1 MSMPSRFHRGLR
13 AARFVSPLVLTLTTL
28 TLTAVLAA
36 SPTAAETMESTTT
49 ERNKELAQRFV
60 DEVYNRRQLD
70 KIPDYIADG
79 FVDESPGAPPDARG
93 PAWVL
98 RQAEGTFAAFPDLKF
113 EILRRV
119 AEGDLVAVHWTSHGT
134 ASDQAAGGGAEG
146 KKVEIQGISIFRYDD
161 AGKVVGS
168 WDIVDRL
175 TMLRQLGLEVAPR
188 EPAQAGEGN
197 R

>member
-1 MSMPSRFHRGLR
+1 MPSRFNRGLR
-13 AARFVSPLVLTLTTL
+13 AARFVSPPVLTLVTL
-28 TLTAVLAA
+28 TLATVLAA
-36 SPTAAETMESTTT
+36 SAAAAETMEKTTA
-49 ERNKELAQRFV
+49 ERNKDLAQRFV

-70 KIPDYIADG
+70 KIPDYIAEG

-93 PAWVL
+93 PAWVV
-98 RQAEGTFAAFPDLKF
+98 RQAEGTFASFPDLRF
-113 EILRRV
+113 EILRMV

-146 KKVEIQGISIFRYDD
+146 KKVEIQGISIFRYDA

-188 EPAQAGEGN
+188 ETTEKDGGDG
-197 R
+197 